1 MAVRNHAH
9 QTESMTTLSASDL
22 VQFQR
27 QYRFAGGRLR
37 RIRVRN
43 RAGEDPTIDVFLS
56 VRPASAG
63 LNETA
68 PRILLRLT
76 FLGVDEFR
84 FQKRPTIPAGKIPD
98 CRFGYFQGQFFVTF
112 DAWSLSPGEVPK
124 VHDYRA
130 SDAYIAS
137 RDLRWE
143 VIERKKIAD

>member
-1 MAVRNHAH
+1 MVVLFHVS

-43 RAGEDPTIDVFLS
+43 RTGEDPTIDVFLA

-63 LNETA
+63 LNEAA

-84 FQKRPTIPAGKIPD
+84 FQKRPATPAGKIPD
-98 CRFGYFQGQFFVTF
+98 CRFGYFQGQYFVTF
-112 DAWSLSPGEVPK
+112 DAWGLSPGEVPK
-124 VHDYRA
+124 VHDFRA

-143 VIERKKIAD
+143 MIERKK